1 TRRLQPRQL
10 SPPIDISILT
20 TRCKRP
26 IRNSPASP
34 RGFLECCLY
43 SLDFL
48 HLLPSTNTYVRLY
61 SSLQLYTGC
70 PIPWQQKPLQLR
82 LGQKSAGIHRPREH
96 LGRQRNWP
104 CLVGGGSVV

>member
-1 TRRLQPRQL
+1 
-10 SPPIDISILT
+10 
-20 TRCKRP
+20 
-26 IRNSPASP
+26 
-34 RGFLECCLY
+34 
-43 SLDFL
+43 
-48 HLLPSTNTYVRLY
+48 LPSTNTYVRLY

-104 CLVGGGSVV
+104 CLVGGGSVVGRASVMCERVSALHFWRIFSRLAFFWTRSLALDWMIGVPWDGFSV